1 MSARLLICTFAVF
14 PCVSFFFT
22 DALHD
27 SHGSLARSL
36 SRPTSWDKLGKIRL
50 KEPLR
55 ISKAAQ
61 FESDLLKT
69 NEDTCIALES
79 REIFQAF
86 VHGGGK
92 FVPPPPYKHHTF
104 INLLGPFAKKLENL
118 SFSKTF

>member
-22 DALHD
+22 DALRD

-92 FVPPPPYKHHTF
+92 FVPPPPIQTSYIHQSSWS
-104 INLLGPFAKKLENL
+104 ICE
-118 SFSKTF
+118 KT